1 MIVGEEN
8 YRFFLLFLAIHVG
21 MCLYGTII
29 TFKLFKGEVIDK
41 DLLNAIFFNG
51 DTGEQIKA
59 DKYIVAHFLFMKHF
73 PLAVVF
79 ILMAAMVFV
88 LSLFVMFHL
97 YIAANGM
104 TTNEYYKWKH
114 VKKWH
119 RREKSRYE
127 KALKDGTHKSNHEGS
142 SMKAI
147 PDVDIGCT
155 GPTATSDSR
164 SELDADVLDND
175 VNSVVTDP
183 GPMPVN
189 IYNLGVVENFKEIL
203 FPRSRRPDAI
213 ARFKSSFHQK
223 IRVEKSESL
232 SSKTKSI

>member
-1 MIVGEEN
+1 
-8 YRFFLLFLAIHVG
+8 

-29 TFKLFKGEVIDK
+29 TYQLFKGEVIDK
-41 DLLNAIFFNG
+41 DLMNAIFFNG

-79 ILMAAMVFV
+79 ILMGAMVVVLSVFV
-88 LSLFVMFHL
+88 LFHL

-119 RREKSRYE
+119 KREKSRYE
-127 KALKDGTHKSNHEGS
+127 KALKDGRIKSNHQGS
-142 SMKAI
+142 NMKAI

-155 GPTATSDSR
+155 GPTGTSDSK
-164 SELDADVLDND
+164 SDFDTDVVDSDTDSIL
-175 VNSVVTDP
+175 TDP
-183 GPMPVN
+183 GPMPTN
-189 IYNLGVVENFKEIL
+189 IYNLGIVENYKEVL
-203 FPRSRRPDAI
+203 FPRSLRADAI
-213 ARFKSSFHQK
+213 SRYNASLHQK
-223 IRVEKSESL
+223 SRVDKSDNYL
-232 SSKTKSI
+232 LKTKSI